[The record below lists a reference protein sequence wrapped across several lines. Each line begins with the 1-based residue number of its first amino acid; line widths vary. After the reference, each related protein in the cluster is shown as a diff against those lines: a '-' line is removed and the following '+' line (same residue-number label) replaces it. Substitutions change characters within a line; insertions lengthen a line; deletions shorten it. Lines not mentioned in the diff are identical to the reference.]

1 MYIYVFIR
9 IKTMSYRQDVQ
20 PPHIL
25 NSAVLIVRLPFSKQF
40 IKLKKTMIHPKNNT
54 VITLI
59 VQQKYSVSK
68 GRYVPLNNMIDY
80 ASWLIILLN
89 MKDFGPTSPE
99 ELHSKSEAVTD
110 ERKDRKKNKQKTY
123 LPHTIVFG
131 AYKRYHRVSRWTDI
145 TIAKRTNN
153 NRQYTT
159 QI

>member
-1 MYIYVFIR
+1 
-9 IKTMSYRQDVQ
+9 
-20 PPHIL
+20 
-25 NSAVLIVRLPFSKQF
+25 
-40 IKLKKTMIHPKNNT
+40 MIHPKNNT

-110 ERKDRKKNKQKTY
+110 ERKDRKKTSKKPICPI
-123 LPHTIVFG
+123 LSSSGHT
-131 AYKRYHRVSRWTDI
+131 KD
-145 TIAKRTNN
+145 TIG
-153 NRQYTT
+153 
-159 QI
+159 

>member
-1 MYIYVFIR
+1 
-9 IKTMSYRQDVQ
+9 
-20 PPHIL
+20 
-25 NSAVLIVRLPFSKQF
+25 
-40 IKLKKTMIHPKNNT
+40 MIHPKNNT

-110 ERKDRKKNKQKTY
+110 ERKDRKKQAKNLSAPYYRLRGIQKI
-123 LPHTIVFG
+123 P
-131 AYKRYHRVSRWTDI
+131 
-145 TIAKRTNN
+145 
-153 NRQYTT
+153 
-159 QI
+159 